1 MTGELMEFFNR
12 QPRLGTLS
20 TAGKDGKVNAGF
32 FGSPR
37 MLDAQTIEMGIG
49 NNRSLANL
57 QENPFAVFLVMEP
70 GKSLA
75 EWKGVRIY
83 VKMVDCQTAGEKLAA
98 VKAKLAQ
105 TAGEGAARMM
115 HAALTF
121 KIEDVRPL
129 VDMGQG
135 WEKSI

>member
-1 MTGELMEFFNR
+1 MTKALMDFFNR

-37 MLDAQTIEMGIG
+37 MVDEQTIEMGIG
-49 NNRSLANL
+49 KNRSLANL
-57 QENPFAVFLVMEP
+57 RENPHAVFLVMEP

-83 VKMVDCQTAGEKLAA
+83 VKMVDCQTTGEKLDGI
-98 VKAKLAQ
+98 KARIAEASGDK
-105 TAGEGAARMM
+105 AARMM

-121 KIEDVRPL
+121 TVEDVRPL
-129 VDMGQG
+129 VDVGQG
-135 WEKSI
+135 WEKAI